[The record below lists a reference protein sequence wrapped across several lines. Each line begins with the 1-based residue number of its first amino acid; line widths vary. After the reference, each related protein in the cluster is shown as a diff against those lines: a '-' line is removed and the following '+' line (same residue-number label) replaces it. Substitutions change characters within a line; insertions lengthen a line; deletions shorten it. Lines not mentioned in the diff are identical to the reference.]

1 MPGWDSRRSR
11 QIFSDGRPA
20 QPPNRA
26 ATVVL
31 ANQPNMRT
39 AHRLIKV
46 ARPSAEA
53 WALERPSPK
62 GPNPRGN
69 RRQGDSTP
77 GRARW
82 VVPVACWI
90 PSLSQPEG
98 GHFSA
103 IACPG
108 RAPVG
113 LASGGPAPVLAARV
127 HAGAVPR
134 PAGRAAS
141 WCCHLRYSPRPGARR
156 YLHGQ
161 GHLHPTGGFRG
172 FPQPSFAEPRPADP
186 PRRPPLAL
194 LLHRWTARQTS
205 RSARRRTGAI
215 RALRWCSAHLAW
227 NRQ

>member
-113 LASGGPAPVLAARV
+113 LASGDPAPVLAARV

-134 PAGRAAS
+134 PPSWAGSILVLPPALQPGSSSPEVPARAGPPAPNGRFS
-141 WCCHLRYSPRPGARR
+141 RCPSA
-156 YLHGQ
+156 Q
-161 GHLHPTGGFRG
+161 FR
-172 FPQPSFAEPRPADP
+172 
-186 PRRPPLAL
+186 
-194 LLHRWTARQTS
+194 
-205 RSARRRTGAI
+205 
-215 RALRWCSAHLAW
+215 
-227 NRQ
+227 